1 MKATFITDIIG
12 PALTDTERAW
22 LTHPCLG
29 GIILFTRHFE
39 TKQQL
44 AGLVAEIS
52 QINPNLIITVD
63 HEGGRV
69 QRFREGFTK
78 VCAMG
83 ALGDLY
89 LNDQDQA
96 KQAARAAAI
105 VLAYELL
112 EVGIHLTYAPVLD
125 INYGRNTVIGDRA
138 FANNKEVIQTLSQD
152 FIEGL
157 KAMGFSAVG
166 KHFPGHGWVNLDSHV
181 ACPVDE
187 RSMDEIE
194 QKDMQAFMQSINN
207 IDWMMP
213 AHVVYEKVDSEPAGF
228 SKIWLQDILR
238 NKLGFNGRIVSD
250 DLSMAGAAVKG
261 DYQARAKAALDAG
274 CDILLACNSSEAS
287 TEILAA
293 MESLNVEPISL
304 KEYIP
309 STGISQ
315 EQKELYTQALQLIT
329 DLELVRT

>member
-1 MKATFITDIIG
+1 
-12 PALTDTERAW
+12 
-22 LTHPCLG
+22 
-29 GIILFTRHFE
+29 
-39 TKQQL
+39 
-44 AGLVAEIS
+44 
-52 QINPNLIITVD
+52 VD

-89 LNDQDQA
+89 VNDQEQA
-96 KQAARAAAI
+96 RQAARASAV

-138 FANNKEVIQTLSQD
+138 FANNKEVIQILSQD
-152 FIEGL
+152 FMEGL
-157 KAMGFSAVG
+157 KAMGFATVG
-166 KHFPGHGWVNLDSHV
+166 KHFPGHGWVSLDSHV

-187 RSMDEIE
+187 RSMEEIE
-194 QKDMQAFMQSINN
+194 QQDMQTFTQTIDS

-213 AHVVYEKVDSEPAGF
+213 AHVVYEKVHSEPAGF
-228 SKIWLQDILR
+228 SKIWLQEILR

-261 DYQARAKAALDAG
+261 GYQARAQAALDAG

-287 TEILAA
+287 KEILAA
-293 MESLNVEPISL
+293 MDSLNVEPISL
-304 KEYIP
+304 KQYMPNSSI
-309 STGISQ
+309 TQ
-315 EQKELYTQALQLIT
+315 EQTERYKQALQLIT
-329 DLELVRT
+329 DLDLVRT

>member
-1 MKATFITDIIG
+1 MKATFITDIAG

-44 AGLVAEIS
+44 ADLVAEITN
-52 QINPNLIITVD
+52 INPNLIITVD

-89 LNDQDQA
+89 ANDQEQA
-96 KQAARAAAI
+96 RQAACASAV

-138 FANNKEVIQTLSQD
+138 FANNKQVIQTLSQD
-152 FIEGL
+152 FMDGL
-157 KAMGFSAVG
+157 KAMGFAAVG

-187 RSMDEIE
+187 RSMEEIE
-194 QKDMQAFMQSINN
+194 QQDMQTFIQSIDS

-213 AHVVYEKVDSEPAGF
+213 AHVVYEKVHSEPAGF
-228 SKIWLQDILR
+228 SKIWLQDILK
-238 NKLGFNGRIVSD
+238 NKLGFKGRIVSD

-304 KEYIP
+304 KEYMPNSSITP
-309 STGISQ
+309 
-315 EQKELYTQALQLIT
+315 EQTEGYKQALQLIT
-329 DLELVRT
+329 ELDLVRT